1 MTHRP
6 YRTLASGRRS
16 RHLFKMPTIV
26 ASAPSAA
33 GSAAALA
40 RRGAWVF
47 DLDNTLYPARCDL
60 FAQVDVRIRDYV
72 AGFLGLDT
80 DAAYRLQKT
89 YFRDHG
95 TTLSGMMRHHR
106 MDPGPYLA
114 YVHDIDLSPVPP
126 DPLLAAALAAL
137 PGRKIVFTNGSA
149 RHAERVMERLGVAPQ
164 FEAIFDIA
172 AAGYVPKPEPS
183 VYDALV
189 RRHGLAAGDTV
200 MVEDI
205 ARNLAP
211 AARLGMTTVW
221 VRTDGRYSP
230 PDAPDGA
237 GRQNHDPDPAAAID
251 HVVDDLPF
259 WLAALT
265 GIAPGR

>member
-1 MTHRP
+1 
-6 YRTLASGRRS
+6 
-16 RHLFKMPTIV
+16 MPSV
-26 ASAPSAA
+26 FPSVGA
-33 GSAAALA
+33 GDLAALDLI

-72 AGFLGLDT
+72 AGFLGLGA
-80 DAAYRLQKT
+80 DAAHRLQKA

-95 TTLSGMMRHHR
+95 TTLSGMMLHHR
-106 MDPGPYLA
+106 MDPEPYLA
-114 YVHDIDLSPVPP
+114 YVHAIDLTPVEP

-137 PGRKIVFTNGSA
+137 PGRKIVFTNASTA
-149 RHAERVMERLGVAPQ
+149 HAERVMDRLGVAAH
-164 FEAIFDIA
+164 FEAVFDVA
-172 AAGYVPKPEPS
+172 QAGYIPKPDPRT
-183 VYDALV
+183 YAALV

-205 ARNLAP
+205 VRNLVP

-221 VRTDGRYSP
+221 VRTDGRYAP
-230 PDAPDGA
+230 PTGLEPA
-237 GRQNHDPDPAAAID
+237 GVTDPAAI
-251 HVVDDLPF
+251 HHTVDDLSA

-265 GIAPGR
+265 GIGSRLTLRQAQGEVPKKPSC